1 MYLLYITNSP
11 RTRSTRTILVI
22 VVQSGGVL
30 RAATALHYQQQHD
43 HVITEPAATTR
54 NVFTLLFLTSPLTSK
69 QPRLTTARCM
79 SRTS

>member
-43 HVITEPAATTR
+43 HVITEHPLPPLATCSLSFFSLLLSPPNNPA
-54 NVFTLLFLTSPLTSK
+54 SPL
-69 QPRLTTARCM
+69 RDV
-79 SRTS
+79 